1 MTRPLLALIALAV
14 LLAVLR
20 LHYLDWPP
28 NRDVTTYSVI
38 ARELLEGE
46 QLYADVWDHKPPA
59 VFVTFGLAQAA
70 LGYGPVT
77 LYALNLIAGLAVLF
91 AVFWAGTASGM
102 GTGAGL
108 WAAAFWVALSGDLSL
123 QMHDPNAEAFMNVC
137 AVWGFVLLLGS
148 ASGSSRQRAALA
160 GLLFA
165 AATMYKQVM
174 VTVPLALGLAH
185 IASPPPG
192 VERRSAVGDVLV
204 IAAIGAGGWLSF
216 FLVMALSG
224 HLGDVLDVLFY
235 SASYAADRASV
246 VEKIG
251 PTGLLSEMWDR
262 FGVVLPLVL
271 LGGVGMLAGLGRG
284 RRGWILLAAYSLG
297 AAAAIALPGRYYR
310 HYFQLGLPPLVIA
323 CGWAT
328 VTLRARSS
336 GLSRR
341 LPQLGAAAALL
352 YVSVFQVRYYRA
364 SAEEM
369 LPRTYAEIYLATQ
382 QLGRELDSL
391 LLAGETLY
399 QWGSETGLYFFADRR
414 PPSAIL
420 AWPLIRGPL
429 ATGLTSKALQELQEQ
444 PPSIVVVAHYV
455 ADSEPQHPVLEW
467 TYANYRPVPAL
478 PETLT
483 RHFALFVRR
492 GSPLD
497 TRVNANAWSRIREGA
512 RGG

>member
-1 MTRPLLALIALAV
+1 
-14 LLAVLR
+14 
-20 LHYLDWPP
+20 
-28 NRDVTTYSVI
+28 
-38 ARELLEGE
+38 
-46 QLYADVWDHKPPA
+46 
-59 VFVTFGLAQAA
+59 
-70 LGYGPVT
+70 
-77 LYALNLIAGLAVLF
+77 
-91 AVFWAGTASGM
+91 
-102 GTGAGL
+102 
-108 WAAAFWVALSGDLSL
+108 
-123 QMHDPNAEAFMNVC
+123 
-137 AVWGFVLLLGS
+137 
-148 ASGSSRQRAALA
+148 
-160 GLLFA
+160 
-165 AATMYKQVM
+165 MYKQVM

-204 IAAIGAGGWLSF
+204 IAAIGAGCWLSF
-216 FLVMALSG
+216 FLVMALGG
-224 HLGDVLDVLFY
+224 HLGDVLDVLSY

-251 PTGLLSEMWDR
+251 PTGLLSEIWDR

-271 LGGVGMLAGLGRG
+271 LGGVGMLAGLARG
-284 RRGWILLAAYSLG
+284 RRQWILLAAYSLG

-328 VTLRARSS
+328 LTLRARSS
-336 GLSRR
+336 ELSRR

-352 YVSVFQVRYYRA
+352 YVSVFQIRYYRA
-364 SAEEM
+364 SAEEL
-369 LPRTYAEIYLATQ
+369 LPGTYAEIYLATQ

-420 AWPLIRGPL
+420 AWPLIRGPR
-429 ATGLTSKALQELQEQ
+429 ATGLTSKALRKLQER
-444 PPSIVVVAHYV
+444 PPSLVVVAKYV
-455 ADSEPQHPVLEW
+455 ADSEPQHPVLVW
-467 TYANYRPVPAL
+467 TYANYRPVHQL

-492 GSPLD
+492 GSRLD
-497 TRVNANAWSRIREGA
+497 TPATSHVS
-512 RGG
+512 GGFAP